1 MEMEKIKIFY
11 DEVSKVEVQ
20 SNTWLSSNNIIIKNI
35 KTEMNGHYLIL
46 ILLYEDKLPILNKCI
61 YEPDNT
67 TAMNCKW
74 CGKPKKLHSMKY
86 VYDMPMS
93 YPSDRD

>member
-1 MEMEKIKIFY
+1 MEKIKIFY

-20 SNTWLSSNNIIIKNI
+20 SNTWLNSNNIIIKNI
-35 KTEMNGHYLIL
+35 KTEMNGYYLIL
-46 ILLYEDKLPILNKCI
+46 ILLYEDNVPNLKPSCI

-74 CGKPKKLHSMKY
+74 CGKSKWLHNEHPIL
-86 VYDMPMS
+86 DMPMS
-93 YPSDRD
+93 YPSDND